1 MAFRLDIWLCV
12 PGVPQLWLRAGC
24 RSLPSARLAGRNTT
38 ESPLR
43 SSRDWPLSQPL
54 GQNLDIELKLRNIKR
69 QGLFGDVC
77 GYDGNG
83 PLFYRKYRC
92 RITEPFVEIIGPLYA

>member
-1 MAFRLDIWLCV
+1 VVACWMSLAAVGEVGGPQHNRIIALQQ
-12 PGVPQLWLRAGC
+12 PGLAPEPTPGPKLR
-24 RSLPSARLAGRNTT
+24 
-38 ESPLR
+38 
-43 SSRDWPLSQPL
+43 
-54 GQNLDIELKLRNIKR
+54 DIELKLRNIKR